1 MRSVY
6 NLFVCILLVLP
17 IVLSACGDSEEPK
30 TVIEDDGMI
39 WTSQEGYFV
48 QGYVDVEQL
57 AVEACSGYAKVG
69 CLGLAV
75 DCDRVDN
82 PFDRNYKGPFIPYG
96 TNFSVLNAFQKM
108 KLVSDSDFD
117 EQHKAR
123 MPLADIVMFVGA
135 SPYDFIA
142 GGYRNAYKWDETE
155 IEFYK
160 KGVYTYKSGYAPV
173 YRVLSEMDASDYRLI
188 HPGFCLVFLTQPTLN
203 KTHNL
208 TLTVTDGKWKN
219 WEVTWR
225 QQFGE

>member
-117 EQHKAR
+117 
-123 MPLADIVMFVGA
+123 
-135 SPYDFIA
+135 
-142 GGYRNAYKWDETE
+142 GYRNAYKWDETE

-160 KGVYTYKSGYAPV
+160 KGVYTYKYGYAPV
-173 YRVLSEMDASDYRLI
+173 YRVLSEMDAPDYRLI

>member
-82 PFDRNYKGPFIPYG
+82 PFDLPITRD
-96 TNFSVLNAFQKM
+96 L
-108 KLVSDSDFD
+108 L
-117 EQHKAR
+117 
-123 MPLADIVMFVGA
+123 
-135 SPYDFIA
+135 SPTGRTSRY
-142 GGYRNAYKWDETE
+142 
-155 IEFYK
+155 
-160 KGVYTYKSGYAPV
+160 S
-173 YRVLSEMDASDYRLI
+173 
-188 HPGFCLVFLTQPTLN
+188 TLF
-203 KTHNL
+203 
-208 TLTVTDGKWKN
+208 
-219 WEVTWR
+219 R
-225 QQFGE
+225 R